1 MKLAIASEDKNI
13 YLFDEQGN
21 PKNKFSTDR
30 GSEVYE
36 IIQILFEQKSEKLAV
51 ARSDNLILVYK
62 LGTNWEDK
70 ESISQGFNVEAKPNC
85 MIVTKGNQNGII
97 FGLSNGKVG
106 FLNMDEIYDL
116 KQGATELLN
125 ENESENKLTDDDFVF
140 WMSQSCMFCFF
151 RLSDGDN
158 PPIYFYNESG
168 EDRFVKI
175 ANSLVEFLT
184 NRLEMSGNLFKEK
197 S

>member
-1 MKLAIASEDKNI
+1 MDFL
-13 YLFDEQGN
+13 
-21 PKNKFSTDR
+21 TDLL
-30 GSEVYE
+30 EK
-36 IIQILFEQKSEKLAV
+36 IEQKGIHMNGCTDSQIAELKSIAKTKTLPKAYLEFLS
-51 ARSDNLILVYK
+51 AMGNGT
-62 LGTNWEDK
+62 LGGYMRGD
-70 ESISQGFNVEAKPNC
+70 SCF
-85 MIVTKGNQNGII
+85 
-97 FGLSNGKVG
+97 
-106 FLNMDEIYDL
+106 MDEIYDL